1 MTSKTYSAMTSGDLT
16 KLRPQSVA
24 VSKGDKW
31 WPATEQPYT
40 SRSRIAPP
48 QVPQTQRVEN
58 QCCFPVWPVT
68 MIIDTDGSG
77 NPREDASEHQ
87 QEFSLVNTK
96 ICGLVGMAVSTTIF
110 AILPLVF
117 VSKLRN
123 NNDPASK
130 SRCAHLFQSS
140 REAKSHIE
148 NPFLGEYE
156 I

>member
-1 MTSKTYSAMTSGDLT
+1 
-16 KLRPQSVA
+16 
-24 VSKGDKW
+24 
-31 WPATEQPYT
+31 
-40 SRSRIAPP
+40 
-48 QVPQTQRVEN
+48 
-58 QCCFPVWPVT
+58 
-68 MIIDTDGSG
+68 MIIDTDGLSG

-87 QEFSLVNTK
+87 KEFSLVDAK

-130 SRCAHLFQSS
+130 SRFYHLFQSS

-148 NPFLGEYE
+148 NPCLVA
-156 I
+156 